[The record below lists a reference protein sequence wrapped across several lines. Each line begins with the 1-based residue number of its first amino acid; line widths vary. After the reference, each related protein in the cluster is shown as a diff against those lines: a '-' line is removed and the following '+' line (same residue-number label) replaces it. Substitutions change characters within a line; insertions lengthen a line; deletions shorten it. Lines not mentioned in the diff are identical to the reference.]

1 MTTVRGNRRSK
12 QGTVVSNKMNKTVVV
27 RVDRTLPH
35 AKYGK
40 IVKLSKKYYAHDESN
55 ELQVGDKV
63 EIAEAR
69 PISKLKRWRV
79 VGTW

>member
-1 MTTVRGNRRSK
+1 MTTARGNRRSK

-40 IVKLSKKYYAHDESN
+40 IVRLSKKYYAHDESN

-79 VGTW
+79 VGKW

>member
-1 MTTVRGNRRSK
+1 MTSVRGNRRSK
-12 QGTVVSNKMNKTVVV
+12 RGTVVSNKMNKTVVV

-35 AKYGK
+35 PKYGK
-40 IVKLSKKYYAHDESN
+40 IVKLSKKYYAHDETN
-55 ELQVGDKV
+55 ALQVGDKV

-79 VGTW
+79 VGSW

>member
-1 MTTVRGNRRSK
+1 MTTARGNRRSK

-40 IVKLSKKYYAHDESN
+40 IVRLSKKYYAHDESN